1 MRILDLCLALVSFL
15 TFCLQQP
22 IGRVRLSALM
32 CANANPSHRSL
43 SFFFFSTDYVDSPDC
58 LLILLSISVF
68 YCLVFLFSTF

>member
-22 IGRVRLSALM
+22 IGHARLSALM

-43 SFFFFSTDYVDSPDC
+43 SFSS
-58 LLILLSISVF
+58 SVLTTWIPRTVYRYF
-68 YCLVFLFSTF
+68 